1 MEEPILID
9 MCVGP
14 GKCGGEEG
22 VTSVNIKAIILGFF
36 VLIFILY
43 WSIVELLF

>member
-22 VTSVNIKAIILGFF
+22 VTSVNIKAITLGFF
-36 VLIFILY
+36 CFNFYFVLEY
-43 WSIVELLF
+43 S